1 MQTTP
6 VARVQATGPAAGAE
20 TATATAEPGSG
31 RGTGSRSDREPV
43 EVVVRRYLERICEAY
58 EASGAEATYV
68 RPSGERAGQS
78 LPDLVA
84 HTKAAVVR
92 DPGARVLLLGDY
104 GTGKS
109 CFAQRLTYELAKEA
123 LAGVSGAPLPI
134 HLSLSFARG
143 KPGLVKAIAMFL
155 GRYDVRVSEQ
165 ELLELFRKHPSVV
178 LVLDGLDELG
188 ERIKREAA
196 SKFVAGLSE
205 LTKVA
210 GVRSVVTCRTTF
222 FKDSV
227 DEDQIPATE
236 KLSLR
241 VFDDGQIEAYLA
253 RVPAQVRA
261 PMSAVLEKTPRL
273 RELCRTP
280 IHLLLAQEHVA
291 ERAEIGADFRL
302 IDLYDTFVRKN
313 LAAHA
318 TTNPGWS
325 LRERRAF
332 VRRICD
338 QMFDEGLF
346 EMSTDELAN
355 LLAAELPSAEGAARA
370 QASAQVVNASFFVR
384 AGDAFRPLHFSFL
397 EYFAAESLVE
407 DLYSGKVERW
417 NRRPL
422 YAEVFDF
429 MVQMI
434 QRRGVDRL
442 PVEAIVA
449 SEREEAPS
457 NFLATMYRWPV
468 PEVRPYFEKLLL
480 EGKWPLV
487 RCVAAQGTGM
497 YDGDGPVTALLAAFD
512 REPNTMIKSLVQKLL
527 ARVRPT
533 VSNAALA
540 AEIDRRAAESVALV
554 PDDAEQVLRTKQ
566 NGFAL
571 TAYRKALMLGDKRPS
586 STIAAIYL
594 LAGVSDVETYASIA
608 KIAGG
613 SELSVVRS
621 AYEHARSIAELP
633 ALGGGSG

>member
-1 MQTTP
+1 M
-6 VARVQATGPAAGAE
+6 ARGQATGPAAEAV
-20 TATATAEPGSG
+20 TAEPASG

-68 RPSGERAGQS
+68 RPSGERAGQI